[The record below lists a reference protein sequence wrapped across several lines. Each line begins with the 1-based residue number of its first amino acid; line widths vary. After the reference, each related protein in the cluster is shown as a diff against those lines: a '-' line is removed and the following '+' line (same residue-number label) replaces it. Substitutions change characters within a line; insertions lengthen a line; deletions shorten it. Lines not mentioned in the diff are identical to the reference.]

1 MGRVLLGPSQLMATP
16 NPNRLYKHL
25 LLAPFCPGCGVRAPD
40 HTNGGASIS
49 SGRHGGKEETRPAM
63 KGEGCF
69 LVHQKGRGRQGWRGA
84 VAQGCTQLEQP
95 KPDFICPLNPLS
107 VLALQGLSQ

>member
-1 MGRVLLGPSQLMATP
+1 
-16 NPNRLYKHL
+16 
-25 LLAPFCPGCGVRAPD
+25 
-40 HTNGGASIS
+40 
-49 SGRHGGKEETRPAM
+49 M

-95 KPDFICPLNPLS
+95 QPDFICPLNPLS